1 MSNNPL
7 EIFNATSG
15 TPNSEI
21 RCIFTDTNYCKLDF
35 DCSDW
40 NGASVLVSSKSKLD
54 SAVFVSDPEDVIT
67 ENNTRFLK
75 W

>member
-15 TPNSEI
+15 T
-21 RCIFTDTNYCKLDF
+21 F
-35 DCSDW
+35 DISLQPPRNKILRFD
-40 NGASVLVSSKSKLD
+40 L
-54 SAVFVSDPEDVIT
+54 EDVIT